1 MLLGISQSPPPILSF
16 ANIDSRKLSSMQ
28 KTMDGNSG
36 AAVNNDSSKIVTP
49 LVIINQ
55 RKTT

>member
-1 MLLGISQSPPPILSF
+1 MLLGISESPPPILSF

-36 AAVNNDSSKIVTP
+36 AAVNDSSKIVTP
-49 LVIINQ
+49 PVIINQ

>member
-1 MLLGISQSPPPILSF
+1 MLLGISESPPPILSF
-16 ANIDSRKLSSMQ
+16 GNTDSRKLNSMQ

-49 LVIINQ
+49 PVIINQ

>member
-1 MLLGISQSPPPILSF
+1 MLLGISESPPPILSF
-16 ANIDSRKLSSMQ
+16 GNIDSRKLNSMQ

-49 LVIINQ
+49 PVIINQ